1 MNKSKYFIYIIAI
14 NNLFAA
20 GGGGSWINDWLM
32 PNTGLTLWTI
42 ATFLFLLFVLR
53 WKAWGPLM
61 DALDARAKQIEESLS
76 KAEKVTADAEVQAE
90 KNEQIL
96 QDARNEAQE
105 IISKAR
111 EAGDK
116 LKQKLESDGKNQYD
130 SMLNK
135 AKNQIESE
143 KQKALNE
150 IKDTVV
156 DVALKASEKV
166 IKRNLNAD
174 DNKKMIEETVDKFKH
189 AN

>member
-42 ATFLFLLFVLR
+42 ATFLFLLFVLH

-105 IISKAR
+105 IISRAR

-130 SMLNK
+130 SMLIK
-135 AKNQIESE
+135 AKDQIESE

>member
-20 GGGGSWINDWLM
+20 GGGGNWINDWLM

-76 KAEKVTADAEVQAE
+76 EAEKVTADAEVQAE

-105 IISKAR
+105 IVSKAR

-116 LKQKLESDGKNQYD
+116 LKMQCATADKIKMTASL
-130 SMLNK
+130 L
-135 AKNQIESE
+135 QILRT
-143 KQKALNE
+143 QPTDQ
-150 IKDTVV
+150 I
-156 DVALKASEKV
+156 
-166 IKRNLNAD
+166 
-174 DNKKMIEETVDKFKH
+174 
-189 AN
+189 